1 METESY
7 RVHPSM
13 WRSNPFLF
21 LLSLVLILCFGAGL
35 VILFI
40 WWIKS
45 QNTTLIVTD
54 KRTILQ
60 QGILSRHTNEV
71 MHSHVRNIQINQ
83 SPMQRLFNIGTI
95 KIASAGTG
103 DIEISADGI
112 PSPNRIKAVI
122 DHYRL

>member
-1 METESY
+1 
-7 RVHPSM
+7 
-13 WRSNPFLF
+13 
-21 LLSLVLILCFGAGL
+21 VLIICFGVGL
-35 VILFI
+35 VILFV

-83 SPMQRLFNIGTI
+83 SPMQRIFNTGTI

-103 DIEISADGI
+103 DIEISASGI

>member
-13 WRSNPFLF
+13 WRSNPLLF
-21 LLSLVLILCFGAGL
+21 LLSLVLILCFGVGL
-35 VILFI
+35 FILLI

-71 MHSHVRNIQINQ
+71 MHSHVRNIQISQN
-83 SPMQRLFNIGTI
+83 PMQRIFDIGTI

-103 DIEISADGI
+103 DVEISATGI

>member
-13 WRSNPFLF
+13 WRSNPVLF
-21 LLSLVLILCFGAGL
+21 VLSLVLVLCFGAGL
-35 VILFI
+35 VIFLV
-40 WWIKS
+40 WWIKT

-60 QGILSRHTNEV
+60 EGILSRNINEV

-83 SPMQRLFNIGTI
+83 SPMQRIFNTGTI

-103 DIEISADGI
+103 DIEISASGI
-112 PSPNRIKAVI
+112 PAPNRIKSVI

>member
-13 WRSNPFLF
+13 WRSNPLLF
-21 LLSLVLILCFGAGL
+21 LLSLVLVLFFGVGL
-35 VILFI
+35 VILLV

-60 QGILSRHTNEV
+60 EGILSRNTNEV
-71 MHSHVRNIQINQ
+71 MHSHVRNIQISQN
-83 SPMQRLFNIGTI
+83 PMQRVFDIGTI

-103 DIEISADGI
+103 DIEISASGI